1 MLFSFFIS
9 HQYVLFQHVPSLPL
23 FHGSL
28 AHPASLSRLNEN
40 HLLTSLASLLPLC
53 NIQQVHCFSMGVFIV
68 VIATLN
74 IYIYYFPAIAN
85 SHIPC
90 AKIFSITFFF
100 GSFFFVIFILPI
112 WCISCVIPFIL
123 ASTVTYILMCDSLIT
138 RRCCSHTHTRIHT
151 YIHALFIKFD
161 FDFVM
166 FLK

>member
-74 IYIYYFPAIAN
+74 IYILFSSHCQFPYPMCKN
-85 SHIPC
+85 
-90 AKIFSITFFF
+90 FFNNFFF
-100 GSFFFVIFILPI
+100 GSLFFVIFILPI
-112 WCISCVIPFIL
+112 WCVSCVIPFIL